1 MGMDIQ
7 FKNLNFKSSEIEHQY
22 GEAVHLLNSPLMLS
36 YLAKLGHPKTCQPTI
51 NALVEI
57 LYQYLFDQVAG
68 LFFDQKI
75 LKTPTRMEAF
85 HHGAAF
91 TGPIIDPDL
100 KVVTVDLARAGTLP
114 SHICFERL
122 NYLIHPQ
129 NVRQDHFYIARKLN
143 DQGEVI
149 GVDVSG
155 SKIGGGVEDSI
166 ILFPDPMGATG
177 STISEAVKYY
187 KKLSSSFKMMI
198 AMHLIIT
205 PEYLKKVTL
214 ECPDLKIV
222 ALRLDRGLS
231 ASEILDQQPG
241 VNWSL
246 EKGLNEHQYIVPGAG
261 GLGEILNNSYC

>member
-1 MGMDIQ
+1 MDSQ
-7 FKNLNFKSSEIEHQY
+7 YQNLVFKSSEIKHQY
-22 GEAVHLLNSPLMLS
+22 GENVHLLHSPLMLS
-36 YLAKLGHPKTCQPTI
+36 YLAKLGHPQTTQPSI

-57 LYQYLFDQVAG
+57 LYQYLFDQSAG

-75 LKTPTRMEAF
+75 LEIPTRMETF
-85 HHGAAF
+85 HQGAAF

-114 SHICFERL
+114 SHICYERL

-129 NVRQDHFYIARKLN
+129 NARQDHFYISRKLN
-143 DQGEVI
+143 EQGEVI
-149 GVDVSG
+149 GVDVAG
-155 SKIGGGVEDSI
+155 SKIGGGVSDSI

-177 STISEAVKYY
+177 STITEAVKYY
-187 KKLSSSFKMMI
+187 KNLSSSFKKMI

-205 PEYLKKVTL
+205 PEYLQKVTS

-231 ASEILDQQPG
+231 KSEILHQQPG
-241 VNWSL
+241 LNWSS